1 MGGTAEVPGFYP
13 LENIVLNYDNIGWF
27 SWGGQAVPVTA
38 DGTAAPF
45 FSDGKCYS
53 ILGGAFQHGI
63 TGGAN
68 CRTVPYGALTQ
79 PSCLPIHRLPNWLCS
94 SNASWQWN
102 MAKVLYSRMYLK
114 GNEAHNY
121 TNYRPVSDFTG
132 KTEVGQWMQC
142 SIPLSEL
149 VDETTWGEFQKRD
162 GDELAL
168 QMTNPSENG
177 PYNIEMYFDNFR
189 VVKIQ

>member
-1 MGGTAEVPGFYP
+1 MQFECFV
-13 LENIVLNYDNIGWF
+13 
-27 SWGGQAVPVTA
+27 AVEYGEGPV
-38 DGTAAPF
+38 F
-45 FSDGKCYS
+45 R
-53 ILGGAFQHGI
+53 I
-63 TGGAN
+63 
-68 CRTVPYGALTQ
+68 
-79 PSCLPIHRLPNWLCS
+79 
-94 SNASWQWN
+94 
-102 MAKVLYSRMYLK
+102 YLK

-121 TNYRPVSDFTG
+121 TNFRPVSDFTG

>member
-1 MGGTAEVPGFYP
+1 MDAAEKTIQLHTLVQEPRKWTAETDVYKRQG
-13 LENIVLNYDNIGWF
+13 EG
-27 SWGGQAVPVTA
+27 PV
-38 DGTAAPF
+38 F
-45 FSDGKCYS
+45 R
-53 ILGGAFQHGI
+53 I
-63 TGGAN
+63 
-68 CRTVPYGALTQ
+68 
-79 PSCLPIHRLPNWLCS
+79 
-94 SNASWQWN
+94 
-102 MAKVLYSRMYLK
+102 YLK